1 MKKGYVQIYT
11 GDGKGKTTAA
21 IGLAVRAAGRGLS
34 VQIVQFL
41 KGIETGEVSILENID
56 GISIKRV
63 ADSKKFVFN
72 MNDDEKQ
79 DACSRASQGIDEVLR
94 QLENNEIDLLILDE
108 SLGALETGIISIGQL
123 MSILNTKPE
132 GVEVVLTGRNAPKEL
147 IEKAHLVTEMVPV
160 KHYFDEGVNA
170 RKGIEF

>member
-21 IGLAVRAAGRGLS
+21 IGLAVRAAGRGLC

-41 KGIETGEVSILENID
+41 KGIETGEVSILENIN

-63 ADSKKFVFN
+63 ADSTKFFWN
-72 MNDDEKQ
+72 MSDDEKS
-79 DACSRASQGIDEVLR
+79 DSCSRASHGIEEVLR
-94 QLENNEIDLLILDE
+94 QLENNEFDLLILDE
-108 SLGALETGIISIGQL
+108 SLGALETGIITIEQI
-123 MSILNTKPE
+123 MSIINTKPE
-132 GVEVVLTGRNAPKEL
+132 GVEIVLTGRNAPKEL
-147 IEKAHLVTEMVPV
+147 IEKANLVTEMSPI
-160 KHYFDEGVNA
+160 KHYFNEGVNA

>member
-1 MKKGYVQIYT
+1 MKKGYIQIYT

-21 IGLAVRAAGRGLS
+21 IGLAVRAAGRGLR

-41 KGIETGEVSILENID
+41 KGMDTGEVSILKNIK

-63 ADSKKFVFN
+63 AESTKFFWN
-72 MNDDEKQ
+72 MNDDEKS
-79 DACSRASQGIDEVLR
+79 DSCFRASQGVEEILS

-108 SLGALETGIISIGQL
+108 SLGALETGIITIEQIK
-123 MSILNTKPE
+123 SILDSRSDDLE
-132 GVEVVLTGRNAPKEL
+132 IVLTGRNAPKEL
-147 IEKAHLVTEMVPV
+147 IEKAHLVTEMVPI

-170 RKGIEF
+170 RRGIEF

>member
-11 GDGKGKTTAA
+11 GNGKGKTTAA
-21 IGLAVRAAGRGLS
+21 IGLAVRAAGRGLR

-41 KGIETGEVSILENID
+41 KGMDTGEVSILENIN

-63 ADSKKFVFN
+63 ADSIKFIWN
-72 MNDDEKQ
+72 MNDDEKS
-79 DACSRASQGIDEVLR
+79 DSCSRASQGIEEILS
-94 QLENNEIDLLILDE
+94 QLENNEVDLLILDE
-108 SLGALETGIISIGQL
+108 SLGALETGIITIEQIA
-123 MSILNTKPE
+123 SILNAKPE
-132 GVEVVLTGRNAPKEL
+132 GVEIVLTGRNAPSEL
-147 IEKAHLVTEMVPV
+147 IEKANLVTEMMPI

>member
-1 MKKGYVQIYT
+1 MKKGYVQIYM
-11 GDGKGKTTAA
+11 GNGKGKTTAA
-21 IGLAVRAAGRGLS
+21 IGLAMRAAGRGLR

-56 GISIKRV
+56 GISINRV
-63 ADSKKFVFN
+63 ADSKKFVFS
-72 MNDDEKQ
+72 MNDEEKHE
-79 DACSRASQGIDEVLR
+79 ACSRAAQGIDGVLR
-94 QLENNEIDLLILDE
+94 QLENNEVDLLILDE
-108 SLGALETGIISIGQL
+108 SLGALETGIITIHQIESII
-123 MSILNTKPE
+123 SAKPE
-132 GVEVVLTGRNAPKEL
+132 GVEIVLTGRNAPKSL

>member
-21 IGLAVRAAGRGLS
+21 IGLAVRAAGRGLN

-41 KGIETGEVSILENID
+41 KGMDTGEVSILENIN
-56 GISIKRV
+56 GICIKRV
-63 ADSKKFVFN
+63 ADSTKFFWN
-72 MNDDEKQ
+72 MTDYEKS
-79 DACSRASQGIDEVLR
+79 DACTRASKGIEEILTK
-94 QLENNEIDLLILDE
+94 LESNEIDLLILDE
-108 SLGALETGIISIGQL
+108 SLGALETGIITIDQITNVL
-123 MSILNTKPE
+123 DAKPE
-132 GVEVVLTGRNAPKEL
+132 GVEIVLTGRNAPSEL
-147 IEKAHLVTEMVPV
+147 IEKANLVTEMVPI